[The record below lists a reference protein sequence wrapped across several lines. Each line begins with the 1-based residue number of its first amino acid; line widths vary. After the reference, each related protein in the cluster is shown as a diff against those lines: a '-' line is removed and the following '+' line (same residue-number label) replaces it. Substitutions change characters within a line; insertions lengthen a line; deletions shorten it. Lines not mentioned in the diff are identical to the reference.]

1 MRRKEITMRVGLTI
15 VTALAAGTLIAA
27 CGTDDRPK
35 NTTEA
40 NGEAAS
46 TKADPCAPGD
56 LTAAVTES
64 PAPGGEDKLFRLTFT
79 AADSTTSCYLSGP
92 PQAMVFRDAADTE
105 LPVTVR
111 TDSDDTLPKPVL
123 VNADLQAEVYV
134 TTPLADA
141 DTAAA
146 RTDFTM
152 PSGTTF
158 SLDWPSPVGSAV
170 TVTPVTKPVS

>member
-1 MRRKEITMRVGLTI
+1 MRVGLTI
-15 VTALAAGTLIAA
+15 VTTLAAGALIAA
-27 CGTDDRPK
+27 CGTDDQPPEE
-35 NTTEA
+35 TTEA
-40 NGEAAS
+40 KAAS

-64 PAPGGEDKLFRLTFT
+64 PAPDDEDKLFRLTFT
-79 AADSTTSCYLSGP
+79 AADSTTSCYLTGP
-92 PQAMVFRDAADTE
+92 PQAMVFRDAAAAE

-111 TDSDDTLPKPVL
+111 TDPGGTPRKVL
-123 VNADLQAEVYV
+123 VNADLQAEAYL
-134 TTPLADA
+134 TTPVAGA
-141 DTAAA
+141 DTAAV

-158 SLDWPSPVGSAV
+158 SLDWPSPVASAV

>member
-1 MRRKEITMRVGLTI
+1 MRVRLTI
-15 VTALAAGTLIAA
+15 VTLLAAGSLLTA
-27 CGTDDRPK
+27 CGGDDGTDSTGDRQKDTP
-35 NTTEA
+35 EA
-40 NGEAAS
+40 GGGAAS
-46 TKADPCAPGD
+46 TKADPCTPGD

-64 PAPGGEDKLFRLTFT
+64 QAPDDRDKLFRLTFS

-92 PQAMVFRDAADTE
+92 PQAMVFRDAADAE

-111 TDSDDTLPKPVL
+111 TDSGDTKPKPVL

-134 TTPLADA
+134 TTPLAGA

-152 PSGTTF
+152 PTGTTF

>member
-1 MRRKEITMRVGLTI
+1 MRARLTI
-15 VTALAAGTLIAA
+15 VTALAAGALIAA
-27 CGTDDRPK
+27 CGTDVHKKD
-35 NTTEA
+35 TTDA
-40 NGEAAS
+40 DGKAAS

-64 PAPGGEDKLFRLTFT
+64 PAPNDDDKFFRLTFT

-92 PQAMVFRDAADTE
+92 PQAMVFRDAADAE

-111 TDSDDTLPKPVL
+111 TDSGDTKPAPVL
-123 VNADLQAEVYV
+123 VNDHLQAEVYV
-134 TTPLADA
+134 TTPLAGA

-152 PSGTTF
+152 PSDGPAGTTF
-158 SLDWPSPVGSAV
+158 SLDWPSPVGSSV